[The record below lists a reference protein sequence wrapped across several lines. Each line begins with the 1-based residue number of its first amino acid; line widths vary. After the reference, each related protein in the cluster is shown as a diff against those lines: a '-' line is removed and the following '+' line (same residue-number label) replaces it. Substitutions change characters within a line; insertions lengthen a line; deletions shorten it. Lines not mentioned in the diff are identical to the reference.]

1 MFVIS
6 QIIRFISSVLGIT
19 ADADLNKK
27 RMYILNGLSNA
38 LTAISYFMI
47 NAVTGGICAAIS
59 VLRNIYVYF
68 SKKKPSIYVRVLYS
82 IIVILI
88 SLPNIDGMVSILPV
102 AIILIYGWSLF
113 SDNMKL
119 IKISIII
126 VDILGIIYDFY
137 VGASVGVLANAISLV
152 LTIASEVLYFG
163 KKIRKAGENRKK
175 GGNKE

>member
-19 ADADLNKK
+19 ADAVLDKK
-27 RMYILNGLSNA
+27 RVYILNGISNA
-38 LTAISYFMI
+38 LAAISYFMI
-47 NAVTGGICAAIS
+47 NAVTGGICAIIS
-59 VLRNIYVYF
+59 VLRNVYVYF
-68 SKKKPSIYVRVLYS
+68 SKKKPSIYVGVLYT

-88 SLPNIDGMVSILPV
+88 SLPNINGIVSILPV
-102 AIILIYGWSLF
+102 AVILIYGWSLL

-126 VDILGIIYDFY
+126 VDILSIIYDFY
-137 VGASVGVLANAISLV
+137 VGAPVGVLANAISLF

-163 KKIRKAGENRKK
+163 KKI
-175 GGNKE
+175 KESNNN